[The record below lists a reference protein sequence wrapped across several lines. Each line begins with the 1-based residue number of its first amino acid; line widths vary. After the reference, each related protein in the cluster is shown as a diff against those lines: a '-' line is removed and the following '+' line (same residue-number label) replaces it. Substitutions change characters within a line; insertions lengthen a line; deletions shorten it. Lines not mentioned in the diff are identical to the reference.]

1 MKNRAAVIVSV
12 VVWAL
17 ATAGCSREAEKQE
30 PVRPVLSTV
39 LAPTSS
45 AYTVTGTVEPRFK
58 TDLGF
63 RVLGRL
69 IARPVYVGD
78 FVKQDQ
84 VVAAIDPTALE
95 LAVQSAKADLSRA
108 HAQLVNAKATE
119 DRKRVLEVSDA
130 ASKQALD
137 DAEQARAGAE
147 ASVAR
152 AQANLQ
158 KSLEQLGY
166 AQVKADFAGV
176 VTMVAAEVGQVVS
189 PGQSVVTV
197 ARPDVREAL
206 VDIGTDFPVPLHV
219 GMQFNVSLQLLPAIS
234 VAGQI
239 REIAPEAD
247 PATRT
252 RRVRISLLDP
262 PDKFRLGSTIRASFE
277 SPENSTLRV
286 PESAVLTRDGKK
298 FVWLVDSRSKTVS
311 LHKLELLA
319 DTSGLRVTGGLDAG
333 ARIVTA
339 GIHSLKDGQKVRID
353 DGDATP

>member
-1 MKNRAAVIVSV
+1 VKSRGAVITSLV
-12 VVWAL
+12 VLAL
-17 ATAGCSREAEKQE
+17 TIAGCSREAEEQE

-39 LAPTSS
+39 LAPTPS
-45 AYTVTGTVEPRFK
+45 AYTVTGTVEPRYK

-84 VVAAIDPTALE
+84 VLAAIDPTALE

-108 HAQLVNAKATE
+108 QAQLVNAKATE
-119 DRKRVLEVSDA
+119 DRKRVLELSDA

-166 AQVKADFAGV
+166 AQVKSDFAGV

-197 ARPDVREAL
+197 ARPDAREAL

-219 GMQFNVSLQLLPAIS
+219 GLQFTVSLELLPAIT

-247 PATRT
+247 PTTRT

-262 PDKFRLGSTIRASFE
+262 PDTFRLGSTIRASFE
-277 SPENSTLRV
+277 SPENSALRV

-298 FVWLVDSRSKTVS
+298 FVWLVDSQSKTVS
-311 LHKLELLA
+311 LQKLELLA
-319 DTSGLRVTGGLDAG
+319 DPSGLRVTGGLDAG